1 MPKPKT
7 EKSPTVMKQNIF
19 YRDAAEAVKRLR
31 VSSTGIRYVI
41 RFSLGQRIE
50 HIVLILSFT
59 VLALTGLA
67 QSYYDTLPGGLILTL
82 LGGIDT
88 SRQVHHV
95 AAFFLG
101 IQSLYHIAIFVDG
114 AFVHRRFGKMLPAWR
129 DVTDAVQLMKFNV
142 GLVSRRPIS
151 DRFNFEQKAEYW
163 ALVLGIF
170 IMGLTGMM
178 QMFPAQLTLIL
189 PAGWVIPV
197 GRTLHFWQA
206 VLMVLAVL
214 TWHFYHTVL
223 KKLNLSIF
231 NGKMT
236 IEQMKDEHP
245 LELAYLEQASAAIE
259 NKRWPFEIEI
269 QAENINDAE
278 SITRIENGNA
288 DEVVSKNHIEG
299 SAE

>member
-206 VLMVLAVL
+206 VLMVLGVL

-259 NKRWPFEIEI
+259 NKHWPLEIEI
-269 QAENINDAE
+269 RGENINDAE
-278 SITRIENGNA
+278 SITRIDNGNA

-299 SAE
+299 SVE